1 MGCTVLWVSLLLS
14 SDVVSAEV
22 DSSASSEV
30 EGEVVVGAVVVA
42 SVEIVELS
50 LSLPQAVKQI
60 INVNV
65 SKIDTAFF
73 IIFLSTLV
81 LTDCKES

>member
-1 MGCTVLWVSLLLS
+1 MGCTVLWASLLLS
-14 SDVVSAEV
+14 SDVLSAEV

-30 EGEVVVGAVVVA
+30 EGEVVGAVVVA